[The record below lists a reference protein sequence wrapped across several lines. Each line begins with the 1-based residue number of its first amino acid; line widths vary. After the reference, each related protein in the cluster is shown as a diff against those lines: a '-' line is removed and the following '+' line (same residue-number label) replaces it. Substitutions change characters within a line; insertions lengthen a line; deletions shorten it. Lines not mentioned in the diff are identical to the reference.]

1 MALAEYIQTR
11 RVCQTFC
18 YQGACRTDGSRVQA
32 TYHATK
38 VRIWHAEAHT
48 LHKVVVAVLVEG
60 HAMLRVIVVHAILA
74 DRVHFHLI
82 RLKLRDRR

>member
-11 RVCQTFC
+11 RVCQTFS

-32 TYHATK
+32 THHATK

-60 HAMLRVIVVHAILA
+60 HAMLRVIVVNAILA
-74 DRVHFHLI
+74 DRVHLLSLI
-82 RLKLRDRR
+82 HI